1 MKYRS
6 RTDIVATILDAANGG
21 AQKTKIMYD
30 AYISYAQLKDYLS
43 VLVENGLLEYQPS
56 EKKYK
61 TTEKG
66 IKFQRLYQHID
77 DLTGPILEKP

>member
-21 AQKTKIMYD
+21 STKTRIMYK
-30 AYISYAQLKDYLS
+30 AYLSYAQLKEYLS
-43 VLVENGLLEYQPS
+43 VLVENGLLEF
-56 EKKYK
+56 EKGTQSYK

-66 IKFQRLYQHID
+66 LRFMRTYNEIGEMVSPE
-77 DLTGPILEKP
+77 T